1 LGKKATDAEILKRLK
16 AVEVRLLQ
24 NDSYS
29 DIVRFCTK
37 KYKITSRQVDKYI
50 RKIKDKWT
58 EILDKDSEQNL
69 SKAIVQRE
77 MLYNKIIKSKKLSH
91 NKIKIALKILDSIAK
106 IQGLMINKIDLKGEV
121 KFDLSNL
128 SDEELREAE
137 KELGINDES

>member
-1 LGKKATDAEILKRLK
+1 MGKKATDAEILKRLK